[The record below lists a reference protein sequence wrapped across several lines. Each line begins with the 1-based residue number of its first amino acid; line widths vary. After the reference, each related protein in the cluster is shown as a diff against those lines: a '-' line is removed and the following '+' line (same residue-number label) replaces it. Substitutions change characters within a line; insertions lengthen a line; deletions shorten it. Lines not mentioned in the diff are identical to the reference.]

1 MSQRFEGRN
10 LEDALQQAAE
20 TLGVERWA
28 LNYHVLMEKRGF
40 LGGVK
45 RIVIEAEV
53 NSDAAEPQAPV
64 PAPVAVESRLPRTDR
79 APGGGGGG
87 GGGSR
92 GPRGG
97 GGGGGRDRGGR
108 RDAGGGGG
116 RGRRGGGGGP
126 RRDEGRDFR
135 TGDFETFLGDVP
147 EQGPES
153 DAARVVREWIE
164 DTIALSRLDVVA
176 RTEENETQ
184 IHVRLYG
191 ADGGRLTDRHG
202 ELLDAIQVLANKAL
216 VGRKVEKEIE
226 LDCEEFKGHRE
237 EDLARRAK
245 EVADRVRNGGREEL
259 LPAMSPIERRIVHIA
274 LRDDPDVTT
283 DSRGDGFFKRVA
295 IIVRPAAEPGAAE
308 PDAVAPD
315 AAEPAASSDSD

>member
-10 LEDALQQAAE
+10 LEEALQQAAQ
-20 TLGVERWA
+20 TFGVERWA
-28 LNYHVLMEKRGF
+28 LTYHVLMEKRGF
-40 LGGVK
+40 LGGTK
-45 RIVIEAEV
+45 RVVIEAEV
-53 NSDAAEPQAPV
+53 NATAPE
-64 PAPVAVESRLPRTDR
+64 PVAPPPPVESGPPRR
-79 APGGGGGG
+79 E
-87 GGGSR
+87 R

-97 GGGGGRDRGGR
+97 GGGGGRGGGRDRGGR
-108 RDAGGGGG
+108 RDGGGGGG
-116 RGRRGGGGGP
+116 RGRGRGGP

-153 DAARVVREWIE
+153 DAAKLVREWVE
-164 DTIALSRLDVVA
+164 DTVALSRLDVIA

-184 IHVRLYG
+184 IHVKLYG

-226 LDCEEFKGHRE
+226 FDCEEFKGHRE
-237 EDLARRAK
+237 EDLGRRAR
-245 EVADRVRNGGREEL
+245 EVADRVRRGGREEL

-274 LRDDPDVTT
+274 LREDPDVTT
-283 DSRGDGFFKRVA
+283 DSRGEGFFKRIA
-295 IIVRPAAEPGAAE
+295 IIPRPAEEPAGEEDAADETAEPQPE
-308 PDAVAPD
+308 
-315 AAEPAASSDSD
+315 S